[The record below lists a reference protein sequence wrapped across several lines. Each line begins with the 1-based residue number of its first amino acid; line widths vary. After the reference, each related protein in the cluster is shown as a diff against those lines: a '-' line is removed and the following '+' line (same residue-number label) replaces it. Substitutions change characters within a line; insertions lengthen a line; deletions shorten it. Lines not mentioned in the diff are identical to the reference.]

1 LAIFGHFLQ
10 THLVTLA
17 PSENLR
23 RRCLTHSHSRP
34 QWRTHLLHSLDTH
47 GPVNQPP
54 TGAAIFVL
62 PTSDWGHDFCSDNI
76 WFNTSRSAYLN
87 SKVIRCDCHPVFNV
101 AYLCTYIHSALRGSI
116 FRTIVSAE
124 NPFPRN
130 FPRKNV
136 RQFSFPGSFMNVT
149 QVANRKVWHI
159 GDIFQSM

>member
-62 PTSDWGHDFCSDNI
+62 PISDWGRDFCSTNLRLGLRFLFYQSPTGAAI
-76 WFNTSRSAYLN
+76 IVLPN
-87 SKVIRCDCHPVFNV
+87 SNWGRDFCSTNLRLGDAIVVLPIINWDCLFLPNSDWGPRFLFYQPPTG
-101 AYLCTYIHSALRGSI
+101 ATI
-116 FRTIVSAE
+116 FVLTISDLILQGR
-124 NPFPRN
+124 P
-130 FPRKNV
+130 
-136 RQFSFPGSFMNVT
+136 T
-149 QVANRKVWHI
+149 
-159 GDIFQSM
+159 